1 MEADWDEVS
10 RIAVPPPSP
19 HVLPTI
25 ATAIAF
31 DDLQELLWAG
41 NEYVSIVHGMLNV
54 LSANMELQ
62 GTNHFFLRARAS
74 KVHLNTG
81 ASGVRR
87 RRTTVPIP

>member
-1 MEADWDEVS
+1 MMEADWDEVS

-41 NEYVSIVHGMLNV
+41 NEYVSIWLLSSKCPV
-54 LSANMELQ
+54 LTWSFQ
-62 GTNHFFLRARAS
+62 GTNHFFLRA
-74 KVHLNTG
+74 
-81 ASGVRR
+81 
-87 RRTTVPIP
+87 